1 MWPRYG
7 FVGLI
12 VLVWRS
18 VEVAYWNIS
27 LEDDFSDL
35 DPKAFYRASTVAV
48 VDFYASEVP
57 LDKEWDSSSFALPV
71 FLKQPVSI
79 HHNPSHVNCPT
90 IFQLFLWITLLLMKP
105 LVPGTTTWDTSF
117 NLGCCLLWFMWTEP
131 ARTFCFFLLPAAKF
145 YWTFQTLKRHFKQK
159 HIYEQIKYQQWILKS
174 LAEFCL
180 LAPIINIYRGF
191 FESMYLKPS
200 SFTLESQLCTITY

>member
-18 VEVAYWNIS
+18 VEVAYWNIP

-35 DPKAFYRASTVAV
+35 DSVELPQLLWLTSMHQKFPLKKSETPPVLPCLSFWKACFHPSQ
-48 VDFYASEVP
+48 
-57 LDKEWDSSSFALPV
+57 SS
-71 FLKQPVSI
+71 
-79 HHNPSHVNCPT
+79 SHVNCPT

-117 NLGCCLLWFMWTEP
+117 NLGCCLLWFIWTEP

-145 YWTFQTLKRHFKQK
+145 YWTFQTLRRHFKQK

-191 FESMYLKPS
+191 F
-200 SFTLESQLCTITY
+200 